1 VSGNI
6 RYEGN
11 TVVSK
16 ISSILLTFSHGDR
29 HSLTE
34 VARLAHLP
42 LSTTWRLMTELAKV
56 GILERSTDGQY
67 RAGWQ
72 LRLVGGSASE
82 GVDLYDRA
90 PRVLEDLA
98 AATQT
103 TVRLGIF
110 DGHEV
115 RCLDKGEIPPYWS
128 PTSRLSAV
136 PAHATAMGKVLL
148 AFAAADIVDH
158 VIAQGLQ
165 PYTPFTL
172 TSPRALRQA
181 LAVTRLTGVAI
192 SRREF
197 DLDML
202 TVAVPTFGPGGTV
215 VAALELEV
223 GKRIIDLR
231 SMQPV
236 LVMAA
241 RTLSRE
247 LTTSGPTRRLA
258 PLSLDPPMVL
268 DLIGVAGR
276 EDAL

>member
-1 VSGNI
+1 
-6 RYEGN
+6 
-11 TVVSK
+11 
-16 ISSILLTFSHGDR
+16 
-29 HSLTE
+29 
-34 VARLAHLP
+34 
-42 LSTTWRLMTELAKV
+42 
-56 GILERSTDGQY
+56 
-67 RAGWQ
+67 
-72 LRLVGGSASE
+72 
-82 GVDLYDRA
+82 
-90 PRVLEDLA
+90 
-98 AATQT
+98 
-103 TVRLGIF
+103 
-110 DGHEV
+110 
-115 RCLDKGEIPPYWS
+115 
-128 PTSRLSAV
+128 
-136 PAHATAMGKVLL
+136 MGKVLL
-148 AFAAADIVDH
+148 AFAAADIVDR

-258 PLSLDPPMVL
+258 PLTQSTIYSSFRKIRPTAHVKS
-268 DLIGVAGR
+268 A
-276 EDAL
+276 